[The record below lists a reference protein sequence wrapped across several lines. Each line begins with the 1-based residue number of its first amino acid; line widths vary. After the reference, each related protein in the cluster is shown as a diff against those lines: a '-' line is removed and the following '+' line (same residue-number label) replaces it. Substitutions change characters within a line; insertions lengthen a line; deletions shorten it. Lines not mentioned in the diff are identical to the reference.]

1 MGAMTNWRGA
11 RRSVG
16 GTDTGGV
23 RAERLRLKPWNDPR
37 LLLGMLLVLGAS
49 VLGARTVAAADNT
62 SEYWSLA
69 HSVRSGDVVT
79 AEDLVAV
86 DAKLTGDSGD
96 RYLLVA
102 DELPTALADLQW
114 SRDRSAGDLVNRDD
128 LVPKSTVV
136 VRQLPV
142 QVADT
147 AMPAR
152 LRRGDVVD
160 VWVGS
165 GPGDDLVEPA
175 ERVLV
180 GVRIVTAGDGA
191 GALDGGGVRSVVLEV
206 PERVLNGDIVSAV
219 ASGHVT
225 LVAVQ

>member
-1 MGAMTNWRGA
+1 MTNWRGA

-16 GTDTGGV
+16 ATDTGGA

-37 LLLGMLLVLGAS
+37 LLLGMLLVIGAT
-49 VLGARTVAAADNT
+49 VLGARALAAADNT
-62 SEYWSLA
+62 TEYWSLS
-69 HSVRSGDVVT
+69 HSVRAGEVVT
-79 AEDLVAV
+79 ERDLVAT
-86 DAKLTGDSGD
+86 DAKLTGESGD

-102 DELPTALADLQW
+102 DQLPDALAELQW

-136 VRQLPV
+136 VRHLPV

-147 AMPAR
+147 AMPAG
-152 LRRGDVVD
+152 LRRGDLVD

-165 GPGDDLVEPA
+165 GPGDEVVEPA
-175 ERVLV
+175 ERLLV

-191 GALDGGGVRSVVLEV
+191 GALDGGGVQSVVLEV
-206 PERVLNGDIVSAV
+206 PERVLSGDIVSAV